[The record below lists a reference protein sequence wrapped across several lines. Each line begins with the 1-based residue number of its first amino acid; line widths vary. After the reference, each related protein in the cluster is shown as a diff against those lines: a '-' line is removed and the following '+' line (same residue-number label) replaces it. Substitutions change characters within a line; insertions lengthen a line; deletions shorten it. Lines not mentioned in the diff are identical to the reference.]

1 MARNPRTIVSY
12 GRSRPRFKPQPRVL
26 VICED
31 SKSSVTY
38 LQDAASYYRAHLEVE
53 VTHYGRTDPQGIVG
67 EAIRRSRN
75 YDHVYC
81 AIDRDSHPLFAA
93 AEQLAREHK
102 VKVTLNA
109 SFPCYEFWLLLHFR
123 KVRRPYNKTAKHS
136 AGDLVCMDLCA
147 EEGMS
152 EYAKGAPKGLFLR
165 LLPRLDEAKKRA
177 AEVLAE
183 ANADGNPNPSTRLHE
198 LLLKFEKLG
207 SPLPAT

>member
-1 MARNPRTIVSY
+1 MARDPRTIASY

-31 SKSSVTY
+31 SKSAVTY
-38 LQDAASYYRAHLEVE
+38 LQEAAYYYRAHLEVE
-53 VTHYGRTDPQGIVG
+53 VTHCGRTDPQGIVG
-67 EAIRRSRN
+67 EAVRCGRT

-102 VKVTLNA
+102 AKVTLKA

-136 AGDLVCMDLCA
+136 AGDLVCRDLCA

-152 EYAKGAPKGLFLR
+152 DYAKGVPKGLFLR
-165 LLPRLDEAKKRA
+165 LLPRLDEARKRA
-177 AEVLAE
+177 AEVLTE
-183 ANADGNPNPSTRLHE
+183 ADADGNPNPSTRLHE
-198 LLLKFEKLG
+198 LLGEFEKLG
-207 SPLPAT
+207 TPLPAT